1 MPQELAMIENRDLIA
16 MEKTVLKAPQEEL
29 IGRSLFPT
37 IPGVN
42 PGAETYG
49 YSLMTRHGAAKVIAN
64 GADDL
69 PMVDEDVKRA
79 YQPIYTIA
87 AGIHFT
93 YQEVFAAQMAGQPL
107 QTDKAETVRRAISE
121 KENDIIFNGESKVV
135 ITGLTN
141 LEGIQAMNADKKFS
155 ESTGAEMQETL
166 RKAKSLITVIPGFNQ
181 ARLKLVLAP
190 AQYESLNSRYSDYD
204 SRTILEVIKAAGW
217 FSSIETTSALVGKGL
232 DNSECAMIFD
242 STSQTGGFLLPR
254 DVTQF
259 PQEAHYPNTIVPY
272 DERTGGLVIKMPY
285 AIVKLSGI

>member
-1 MPQELAMIENRDLIA
+1 
-16 MEKTVLKAPQEEL
+16 
-29 IGRSLFPT
+29 
-37 IPGVN
+37 
-42 PGAETYG
+42 
-49 YSLMTRHGAAKVIAN
+49 
-64 GADDL
+64 
-69 PMVDEDVKRA
+69 MVDEDVKRA

-121 KENDIIFNGESKVV
+121 KENDIIFNGESKVG

-204 SRTILEVIKAAGW
+204 SGLFWKSSSAGW
-217 FSSIETTSALVGKGL
+217 FNSIETTSALVGKGL

-242 STSQTGGFLLPR
+242 STSQP
-254 DVTQF
+254 V
-259 PQEAHYPNTIVPY
+259 ASCS
-272 DERTGGLVIKMPY
+272 LVMSRSSTRS
-285 AIVKLSGI
+285 ALS